1 MFRKKLRYENEDF
14 SMIGFI
20 IFTLLILIGL
30 LTNNTI
36 IETPSNTNSTN
47 VCILVFYLFVCCIF
61 LFNAKQAFSNR
72 KKYNNIK
79 KNGIKVKGTIVSSQ
93 ITTTRYNTS
102 DGIEHT
108 FQHYVLVS
116 FINPKTQTEETIK
129 TENLN
134 FHPDIL
140 TCNECNV
147 YILENDVYVS
157 DFK

>member
-61 LFNAKQAFSNR
+61 LFNAKKAFSNR
-72 KKYNNIK
+72 KKI
-79 KNGIKVKGTIVSSQ
+79 
-93 ITTTRYNTS
+93 
-102 DGIEHT
+102 
-108 FQHYVLVS
+108 
-116 FINPKTQTEETIK
+116 
-129 TENLN
+129 
-134 FHPDIL
+134 
-140 TCNECNV
+140 
-147 YILENDVYVS
+147 
-157 DFK
+157 